1 MSILIAFLLILHLI
15 LCIFKISIDIKSKRF
30 GLITGYY
37 LSIIYFIIIPLL
49 YYTING
55 ELNLN
60 DATAPATYYYL
71 ESDYDTQANILLFL
85 ISFLV
90 ANFIIIIF
98 ENIFTTSLNMGTRK
112 YDPYVGSM
120 LNIAWLF
127 SFGFL
132 ILYYF
137 IVMKGADHWYHAK
150 GEFFE
155 NYGTVGVI
163 FGFLL
168 FGSKMYF
175 LSEFFKAIDNDQNKL
190 KLAFYAL
197 SIIAAELYITG
208 NRVFIFVFAYT
219 FLFYFILKKKYKYL
233 LWLLIVSVLSAFVLG
248 CYSVFRSYLYS
259 EGFEVA
265 LDKTIEFIATN
276 SVIYDYVFK
285 AIFETVNINI
295 LMSLYKHADFINLDL
310 THLTFIKPFI
320 FFIPRSLLENKIESV
335 TVIAGQM
342 LDGREG
348 LSLVTLLPGEAIL
361 NFGYLFFIFLPFVVI
376 IFNRFVLLVNKKS
389 INNWALLGYG
399 LLLMRFPFSD
409 VFIQYIA
416 TSLLITFGNRLSK
429 LKLKKINK

>member
-1 MSILIAFLLILHLI
+1 MFFQNQIRYKES
-15 LCIFKISIDIKSKRF
+15 KIWVNNRLF
-30 GLITGYY
+30 
-37 LSIIYFIIIPLL
+37 LSIIYFIIIPLF
-49 YYTING
+49 YYVLNG

-71 ESDYDTQANILLFL
+71 ESDYDTQSNILLFL
-85 ISFLV
+85 VSFLIT
-90 ANFIIIIF
+90 NIIIIIF
-98 ENIFTTSLNMGTRK
+98 ENIFANTLKIGTKK
-112 YDPYVGSM
+112 YDFETDSK

-132 ILYYF
+132 IAYYF

-175 LSEFFKAIDNDQNKL
+175 LSEFFKAIDKNHNKL
-190 KLAFYAL
+190 KLALYAL
-197 SIIAAELYITG
+197 SIIAAELYVTG

-219 FLFYFILKKKYKYL
+219 FLFYLILNKKYKYL
-233 LWLLIVSVLSAFVLG
+233 LWLLVISVISAFVLG

-265 LDKTIEFIATN
+265 LDRTIEFIATN

-295 LMSLYKHADFINLDL
+295 LMSLYKSADFINLDL
-310 THLTFIKPFI
+310 THLTFLKPFI

-361 NFGYLFFIFLPFVVI
+361 NFGCIFFIFLPFVVV
-376 IFNRFVLLVNKKS
+376 IFNRFALLISKGNV
-389 INNWALLGYG
+389 NNWALLGYG
-399 LLLMRFPFSD
+399 LLIMRFPFSD

-416 TSLLITFGNRLSK
+416 TTLLIMFGNRLSK
-429 LKLKKINK
+429 FKFKKTYR